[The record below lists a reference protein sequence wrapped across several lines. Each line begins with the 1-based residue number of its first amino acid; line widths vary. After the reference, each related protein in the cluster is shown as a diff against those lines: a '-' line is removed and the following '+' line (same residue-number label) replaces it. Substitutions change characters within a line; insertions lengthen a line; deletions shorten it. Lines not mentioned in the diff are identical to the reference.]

1 MTHCFSRQILAT
13 SAAVSEVSEL
23 QMINS
28 VSAVWESLR
37 EEGRDAMGEA
47 CVHHHC
53 LLADL
58 DVSWPYVEASA
69 PAYWSVL
76 DSDDEQHAIDA
87 AEWVEANRAGHNY
100 GFMAVVMGA
109 TDLDLRVVFV
119 TTDETES
126 VVFKTG
132 FG

>member
-1 MTHCFSRQILAT
+1 MTRSFNRQILSTTAD
-13 SAAVSEVSEL
+13 VSKVSEL

-28 VSAVWESLR
+28 VSALWESLR
-37 EEGRDAMGEA
+37 EDGRDAMGEA

-53 LLADL
+53 VLAGL
-58 DVSWPYVEASA
+58 DVSWPHVDASA
-69 PAYWSVL
+69 PVYWSVL
-76 DSDDEQHAIDA
+76 DCDDEQHAIA
-87 AEWVEANRAGHNY
+87 ALEWADTIWADHNY
-100 GFMAVVMGA
+100 GFMTVVLGA